1 MIRVTVENITQLF
14 LKTGQFQQIRDD
26 TFVLLKPVEK
36 LQHDNTVNLYC
47 NHIISKQTIVQEVE
61 ICLNNDKT
69 GVIIDFTCYCMDP
82 YEPVTHSVILPCSCE
97 DVAVA
102 VFDEDGILCGESEL
116 LHEQL
121 NKKNIGPPEWIGSP
135 EWSLDDRLE
144 KLKHEIEQKNEM
156 PYIEN
161 NHIIYVLLHS
171 KGRRACL
178 LLSLDQTIFYHS
190 QSPGFKEDVTFIM
203 ADYATELT
211 KNYQGR
217 MIHERHTYYKLN
229 PDYLI
234 TYGVGTIIQ
243 REKHEYNQE
252 VTLLTMYAQ
261 EPYESTFKIP
271 LEKMPPLQR
280 RTR

>member
-1 MIRVTVENITQLF
+1 MQIQRGGYKEMKNNKHMTKKQEQLLNEIF
-14 LKTGQFQQIRDD
+14 
-26 TFVLLKPVEK
+26 
-36 LQHDNTVNLYC
+36 
-47 NHIISKQTIVQEVE
+47 NHIQSFNYNPGYYEDQLLDSMALWE
-61 ICLNNDKT
+61 NNA
-69 GVIIDFTCYCMDP
+69 GSMN
-82 YEPVTHSVILPCSCE
+82 CE
-97 DVAVA
+97 D
-102 VFDEDGILCGESEL
+102 
-116 LHEQL
+116 
-121 NKKNIGPPEWIGSP
+121 
-135 EWSLDDRLE
+135 
-144 KLKHEIEQKNEM
+144 EM

-203 ADYATELT
+203 ADYAAELT
-211 KNYQGR
+211 KKYQGQ

-229 PDYLI
+229 RDYLI
-234 TYGVGTIIQ
+234 TYGLGTIIQ

-261 EPYESTFKIP
+261 EPLEITFKIP

-280 RTR
+280 RKHKKC